1 MAEPEATK
9 AEMQAWAAET
19 VTRREYA
26 TLMREQKIAMFEEWC
41 NAKSPEARDRIYGD
55 MMGLTRFEI
64 LLKKMADDRVIDY
77 RKAHK

>member
-26 TLMREQKIAMFEEWC
+26 TLMREQKLAMFEEWC
-41 NAKSPEARDRIYGD
+41 NAKSLEARDRIYGD
-55 MMGLTRFEI
+55 MMGLTRFAI
-64 LLKKMADDRVIDY
+64 MLKKMADDRVIDD

>member
-1 MAEPEATK
+1 MAEPGATK
-9 AEMQAWAAET
+9 VEMQAWAAET

-26 TLMREQKIAMFEEWC
+26 TLMREQKLAMFEEWC
-41 NAKSPEARDRIYGD
+41 NAKLPETRERIYGD